1 MSSMCPTIIF
11 DKNNNLKMVVGGS
24 GGTKI
29 TTSIAMVG
37 KNKRHSSQ
45 KHFDIFLRLDRFL
58 PFIFFIFKTGHSK
71 CTVLQL

>member
-45 KHFDIFLRLDRFL
+45 KHFDIFLRLDRL
-58 PFIFFIFKTGHSK
+58 LSFIYSFFK
-71 CTVLQL
+71 